1 LADIAAKAFW
11 PDMKIL
17 MAASECVPLAKTGG
31 LGDVVGALSAALAGL
46 GTETAVVLPA
56 YQSILEGGFSLEET
70 GIAVEAEIGKDRV
83 KGKVLKTT
91 LDGGV
96 PAYLIREDRYFC
108 RPHFYGTPQGDYPDN
123 AERFAFFSKAV
134 IHLAQTTG
142 PWDLI
147 HCHDWQT
154 ALVPTLKK
162 LDAAS
167 RPGVQK
173 CKTVFTIHNLAYQG
187 IFPFSAWSL
196 LNLDARYFAP
206 PYLEFYGR
214 VNPLKGGILF
224 ADALTTVSRKYAR
237 EILTPEYGC
246 GLDGV
251 LRGRERDLCGIL
263 NGVDYRQWNPDTDP
277 YIKKNYGPRDL
288 SGKKICKNDIQ
299 EIYGLP
305 RRAATPLIGIVSRLV
320 DQKGLAIFLDSV
332 EDLCRM
338 DLQIVILGAGD
349 RKYEAL
355 LAQLPGAHPG
365 RIGVKIGFD
374 NALAHKVEAGADM
387 FLMPSKYEPCG
398 LNQIY
403 SLKYGT
409 VPVVR
414 ATGGLD
420 DTIED
425 YDPIAGAG
433 NGFKFTPYTAPALI
447 EAVKRAIA
455 VYGDKKSRRTIIANG
470 MACDFSWEKSAKE
483 YLYLY
488 DKLSG
493 SS

>member
-1 LADIAAKAFW
+1 
-11 PDMKIL
+11 MKIL

-46 GTETAVVLPA
+46 GTESAVVLPA

-70 GIAVEAEIGKDRV
+70 GIEVEAELGKDFV

-96 PAYLIREDRYFC
+96 PAYLIREDRYFR

-154 ALVPTLKK
+154 ALIPTLKK

-167 RPGVQK
+167 RPGAQK

-187 IFPFSAWSL
+187 TFPFSAWRL
-196 LNLDARYFAP
+196 LNIDARYFAP

-224 ADALTTVSRKYAR
+224 ADVLTTVSRTYAR

-251 LRGRERDLCGIL
+251 LRGRQRDLYGIL
-263 NGVDYRQWNPDTDP
+263 NGVDYRQWNPETDP
-277 YIKKNYGPRDL
+277 HIKKNYGPRDL
-288 SGKKICKNDIQ
+288 SGKKICKKDIQ

-320 DQKGLAIFLDSV
+320 DQKGLDIFLQSV

-338 DLQIVILGAGD
+338 NLQIVILGAGD
-349 RKYEAL
+349 WKYQDL
-355 LAQLPGAHPG
+355 LATLPGAHPG
-365 RIGVKIGFD
+365 KIGVKIGFD
-374 NALAHKVEAGADM
+374 NALAHKVEAGADI

-403 SLKYGT
+403 SLKYGA

-425 YDPIAGAG
+425 YDPIAGVG

-447 EAVKRAIA
+447 ETVKRAIA
-455 VYGDKKSRRTIIANG
+455 VYGDKEAWRRVMANG

-483 YLYLY
+483 YLSLY
-488 DKLSG
+488 DKLNGPS
-493 SS
+493 

>member
-1 LADIAAKAFW
+1 
-11 PDMKIL
+11 MKIL

-46 GTETAVVLPA
+46 GTESAVVLPA

-70 GIAVEAEIGKDRV
+70 GIAVEAELGKDRV

-96 PAYLIREDRYFC
+96 PAYLIRQDRYFR

-167 RPGVQK
+167 RPGAQK

-187 IFPFSAWSL
+187 TFPFSAWSL

-224 ADALTTVSRKYAR
+224 ADVLTTVSRKYAR

-251 LRGRERDLCGIL
+251 LRGR
-263 NGVDYRQWNPDTDP
+263 
-277 YIKKNYGPRDL
+277 
-288 SGKKICKNDIQ
+288 S
-299 EIYGLP
+299 
-305 RRAATPLIGIVSRLV
+305 AT
-320 DQKGLAIFLDSV
+320 F
-332 EDLCRM
+332 
-338 DLQIVILGAGD
+338 AG
-349 RKYEAL
+349 
-355 LAQLPGAHPG
+355 
-365 RIGVKIGFD
+365 F
-374 NALAHKVEAGADM
+374 
-387 FLMPSKYEPCG
+387 
-398 LNQIY
+398 
-403 SLKYGT
+403 
-409 VPVVR
+409 
-414 ATGGLD
+414 
-420 DTIED
+420 
-425 YDPIAGAG
+425 
-433 NGFKFTPYTAPALI
+433 
-447 EAVKRAIA
+447 
-455 VYGDKKSRRTIIANG
+455 
-470 MACDFSWEKSAKE
+470 
-483 YLYLY
+483 
-488 DKLSG
+488 
-493 SS
+493 

>member
-1 LADIAAKAFW
+1 
-11 PDMKIL
+11 MKIL

-46 GTETAVVLPA
+46 GTKTAVVLPA
-56 YQSILEGGFSLEET
+56 YQSILEGGFSLEGT
-70 GIAVEAEIGKDRV
+70 GIEVETELGKDRV
-83 KGKVLKTT
+83 RGKVLKTT

-96 PAYLIREDRYFC
+96 PAYLIREDHYFR

-123 AERFAFFSKAV
+123 AERFAFFSQAV

-162 LDAAS
+162 FDAAS
-167 RPGVQK
+167 RPGGGSG
-173 CKTVFTIHNLAYQG
+173 KTVLTIHNLAYQG
-187 IFPFSAWSL
+187 NFPFAAWKL
-196 LNLDARYFAP
+196 LNLDARYFTAQ
-206 PYLEFYGR
+206 YLEFYGR
-214 VNPLKGGILF
+214 VNFLKGGILF

-246 GLDGV
+246 GLDAV
-251 LRGRERDLCGIL
+251 LRERERDLSGIL
-263 NGVDYRQWNPDTDP
+263 NGVDYREWNPETDP
-277 YIKKNYGPRDL
+277 HIKKNYRPGDL
-288 SGKKICKNDIQ
+288 AGKEICKSDLQ
-299 EIYGLP
+299 EIYRLP
-305 RRAATPLIGIVSRLV
+305 VKSATPLIGIVSRLA
-320 DQKGLAIFLDSV
+320 DQKGFDIFLEAID
-332 EDLCRM
+332 DLLGM
-338 DLQIVILGAGD
+338 DLQIVVLGAGD
-349 RKYEAL
+349 RKYQDL

-365 RIGVKIGFD
+365 KIGVKIGFD
-374 NALAHKVEAGADM
+374 SALAHKVEAGADM
-387 FLMPSKYEPCG
+387 FLMPSRYEPCG

-409 VPVVR
+409 VPIVR

-425 YDPIAGAG
+425 YDPIAGVG

-455 VYGDKKSRRTIIANG
+455 VYGDKKAWRRVMANG
-470 MACDFSWEKSAKE
+470 MACDFSWDKSAKE
-483 YLYLY
+483 YLSLY
-488 DKLSG
+488 DKLSRK
-493 SS
+493 